1 MKTINRPSR
10 TNGTSKAETKRRKVS
25 AAVTRFAAE
34 FGPNDDMDFSDV
46 PDSAVKK
53 YRSVSERRAA
63 FARLAAEFAPK
74 AGEKPGRGGAVAF
87 LLKQRRAK

>member
-1 MKTINRPSR
+1 VKTITRPRRASGS
-10 TNGTSKAETKRRKVS
+10 NKPKTKRRRVS

-34 FGPNDDMDFSDV
+34 FGPKDEVDFSDV

-63 FARLAAEFAPK
+63 LARLAAEFAPK
-74 AGEKPGRGGAVAF
+74 AGEKPGHGGAVAF